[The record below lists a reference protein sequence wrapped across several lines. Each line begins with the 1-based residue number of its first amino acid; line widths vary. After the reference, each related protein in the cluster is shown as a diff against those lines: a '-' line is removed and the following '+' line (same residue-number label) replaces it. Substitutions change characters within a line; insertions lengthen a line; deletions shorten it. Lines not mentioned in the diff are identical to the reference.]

1 MSNKR
6 IDLTKDGLRKQILEH
21 EEKYHKPNVED
32 VETILHCVEGIG
44 LIAELKRCYELID
57 QAKANLKEL
66 FEVLLSGEV
75 QDMVNY
81 LESGGVRISGSHAE
95 QDYAQ
100 GSGEVESTLGDGVPE
115 WNAGPN
121 M

>member
-1 MSNKR
+1 MSNER
-6 IDLTKDGLRKQILEH
+6 IDLTQWKNEH
-21 EEKYHKPNVED
+21 REVYACCEAGEHYTD
-32 VETILHCVEGIG
+32 VL
-44 LIAELKRCYELID
+44 LAELKRCYELID
-57 QAKANLKEL
+57 QAKANLTEL
-66 FEVLLSGEV
+66 FEVLLSGEA

-81 LESGGVRISGSHAE
+81 LEGSHTE